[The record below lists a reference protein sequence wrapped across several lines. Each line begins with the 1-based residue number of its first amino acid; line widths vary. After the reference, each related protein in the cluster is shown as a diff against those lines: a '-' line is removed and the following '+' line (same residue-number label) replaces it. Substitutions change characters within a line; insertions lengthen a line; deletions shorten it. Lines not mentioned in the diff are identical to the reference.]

1 MRILIVDDESPARR
15 RLRTMLELTPRGDT
29 LEVVGEAEHGEQ
41 AIDQIVALKP
51 DVVFLDVQMPGM
63 DGFAVAETLVRDE
76 TVREALGDALP
87 AIVFAT
93 AFDMHAVKAF
103 DVHAVDYL
111 VKPYD
116 ISRLATAL
124 ERAAHRLGARQAPS
138 EAPREAEQLR
148 QLLAAV
154 RAGELGLRPAP
165 TRFAVRVG
173 ERLYYVRAD
182 EIDWIEAE
190 GNYLRLHTGMGSP
203 KPRSH
208 LIRKTIA
215 AIVEELDPNRH
226 ARIHRSTIVNLD
238 RIHEMRHLGDG
249 EYQLV
254 LVDGTKL
261 KVSRTY
267 RENLPAL

>member
-1 MRILIVDDESPARR
+1 MRILIVDDEEPARR

-29 LEVVGEAEHGEQ
+29 LEVIGEAENGEQ
-41 AIDQIVALKP
+41 ALEQIVALKP
-51 DVVFLDVQMPGM
+51 DVVFLDVQMPVM
-63 DGFAVAETLVRDE
+63 DGFAVADTMLRDDA
-76 TVREALGDALP
+76 VREALGDAAP
-87 AIVFAT
+87 AIVFVT
-93 AFDMHAVKAF
+93 AFDAHAVKAF

-111 VKPYD
+111 LKPYD

-124 ERAAHRLGARQAPS
+124 DRAESRLGGRQLPS
-138 EAPREAEQLR
+138 ETPREADQLR

-173 ERLYYVRAD
+173 ERLYYVRAED
-182 EIDWIEAE
+182 IDWIEAE

-215 AIVEELDPNRH
+215 AITGELDPNRH

-254 LVDGTKL
+254 LVDGTRL

-267 RENLPAL
+267 RGNLPAL